1 MMVVIFFAVLLV
13 VICTIIHYEVLY
25 SMSNRLARMVG
36 KGRKRV
42 LLSVLGA
49 IVAHQLQ
56 IIVFSLGYYLL
67 LGFGRYGSLEGE
79 FSRSLLDTSYYSFVV
94 YTSLGFGDI
103 TPVGPIRF
111 MTNLETVTGLVM
123 IAWTASFL
131 FMQMQKYWNEE

>member
-1 MMVVIFFAVLLV
+1 MVVIFFAVLLV